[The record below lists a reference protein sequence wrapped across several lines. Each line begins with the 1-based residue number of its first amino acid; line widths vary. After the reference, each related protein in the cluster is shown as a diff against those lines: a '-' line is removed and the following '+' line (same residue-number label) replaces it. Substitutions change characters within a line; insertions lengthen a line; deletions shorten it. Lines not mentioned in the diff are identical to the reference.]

1 MSTLFTIVTNTVEF
15 LTSSRQVVTESIEN
29 ETMTVRITRDV
40 YFPLRWINFNSNVN
54 CQRVF
59 NYSWSYVN
67 FIQRFVKRHIIMI
80 LMMAALSMFSMHQYN
95 ELRNEMMTINETLR
109 EKLIRHDELFVV
121 NEVWQENVVMHDELY
136 TLNEALQE
144 KVSMHDNRIKAGE
157 IRIEEMQKQQITE
170 EIRIEEMQKQQ
181 IGIVAQQDDI
191 EKRQTNVES
200 MAKFSV
206 FWSILQSTFMVA
218 WYFTCATASTGL
230 SFLSGLIPK
239 SV

>member
-1 MSTLFTIVTNTVEF
+1 
-15 LTSSRQVVTESIEN
+15 
-29 ETMTVRITRDV
+29 
-40 YFPLRWINFNSNVN
+40 
-54 CQRVF
+54 
-59 NYSWSYVN
+59 
-67 FIQRFVKRHIIMI
+67 
-80 LMMAALSMFSMHQYN
+80 
-95 ELRNEMMTINETLR
+95 MMTINETLR

-121 NEVWQENVVMHDELY
+121 NEVWQEN
-136 TLNEALQE
+136 
-144 KVSMHDNRIKAGE
+144 VSMHDNRIKAGE

-206 FWSILQSTFMVA
+206 FWSILQSTFMIA